1 MIGDTLVAKDGTLE
15 ADCWLR
21 LLIVLSLPTGRL
33 PQGLIQTC
41 WFNSDPVA
49 FAGVFATTNHLAC
62 PHVAVEIG
70 GFQVPNTFFGTIEL
84 LSHLGGR
91 KSSRGPVALH
101 PLPVDQRGNGHQIV
115 FSVYGSSI
123 DVHYLQRMRLIL
135 GIHGYPF
142 SLYWFMNQR
151 KRRQEKPATNP
162 VHEHDDTL
170 PVEVILPA
178 TLSLQEWAF
187 PGNLRGLIGA
197 MPGLQP
203 VST

>member
-21 LLIVLSLPTGRL
+21 LPTLLSLPTHRL
-33 PQGLIQTC
+33 PQALIQTC

-49 FAGVFATTNHLAC
+49 FAGVSATTNHLAC

-70 GFQVPNTFFGTIEL
+70 GFQIPNTFFGAIEL
-84 LSHLGGR
+84 LGRLGGI

-123 DVHYLQRMRLIL
+123 DVHHLQWMRLIL
-135 GIHGYPF
+135 SVNSHP
-142 SLYWFMNQR
+142 
-151 KRRQEKPATNP
+151 
-162 VHEHDDTL
+162 
-170 PVEVILPA
+170 
-178 TLSLQEWAF
+178 LSMERPRAE
-187 PGNLRGLIGA
+187 N
-197 MPGLQP
+197 
-203 VST
+203 